1 MALNRYTRCFSGV
14 QLAEK
19 METPPLRKLDLE
31 PGGTKPPPSRQR
43 TQNPRDRVER
53 AGGQRAAFA
62 TSILWEVAPP
72 SIGVPVPEPPPL
84 FPQGTLTPTTPI
96 HLQPPQDG
104 LNQVA
109 GQTDKLDA
117 KVGVRPEASRGPGQ
131 EPQGSPGT
139 NGHMEGHTS
148 QGTWP

>member
-1 MALNRYTRCFSGV
+1 MFFWGSAGRGDGD
-14 QLAEK
+14 
-19 METPPLRKLDLE
+19 PPFRKLDLE
-31 PGGTKPPPSRQR
+31 PRGIKPSRSRQR

-53 AGGQRAAFA
+53 AGGQRAALA
-62 TSILWEVAPP
+62 TSILWEVDPP
-72 SIGVPVPEPPPL
+72 ADVGVSVPEPPPL
-84 FPQGTLTPTTPI
+84 LPQGTLTPTTPI

-117 KVGVRPEASRGPGQ
+117 KVGVRPEASRRPGQ